1 MESEGELL
9 KAERLYSIVVNERV
23 LEMLEETENENEK
36 KDVSEQRIE
45 EEENKGEKVGRVGVV
60 EKNRLFSIDKRT
72 LEPVEKEELQRNVER
87 NFSEGSNGWMPENS
101 KINGKITLST
111 TREFK
116 QGLEEGLEKGKQERG
131 LRKNCMSSKLLI
143 RTQQWKKDGALL
155 VRTLNPVSFFLLD
168 RPFSFSF

>member
-143 RTQQWKKDGALL
+143 RTQKWKEDGALL